1 MEGPVWERGER
12 GKRSRSRYRVWGDRR
27 KAQRVRRMDGNR
39 HLQRVGVGITSRKS
53 QRIEM

>member
-27 KAQRVRRMDGNR
+27 KAQRVRRMNR
-39 HLQRVGVGITSRKS
+39 HMQLLGVSGERNL
-53 QRIEM
+53 